1 MMRARKRV
9 HCETDDWS
17 FDPRYTQG
25 RCPICGWAPEGAAA
39 APRWLALVN
48 RVDWDVVGL
57 FFLADLLVLLALIVA
72 HAVGLMPTQVV
83 ASIPSHGAGAAAASA
98 SRTH

>member
-1 MMRARKRV
+1 MMRARHTRV

-25 RCPICGWAPEGAAA
+25 RCPICGWVPEGAQS

-48 RVDWDVVGL
+48 RVDWDIVGL
-57 FFLADLLVLLALIVA
+57 FLLADVLVLLALIVA
-72 HAVGLMPTQVV
+72 HAAGLMPAQVM
-83 ASIPSHGAGAAAASA
+83 ASVPSHAGASAASA
-98 SRTH
+98 ARTP